1 MPSSLPLISVI
12 LPAHNAEATIRS
24 ALKSTLRALP
34 KNAEL
39 LVFLDACTDST
50 KAQVESLPDTR
61 IRLIESEV
69 NVGVAAGLNILL
81 AEAKGTF
88 VARMDADDLCLPWRF
103 RIQLRKQKQTNADFV
118 FTNAI
123 LFGSQLKPFGFLAQL
138 PFGIKREQAN
148 LALIFANPFVHPA
161 MLAKRSVMND
171 LGGYNKSASEDY
183 ELWIRAAMAGK
194 SLVRTRSYGLLYR
207 VHAKQ
212 LTQQGHWQ
220 ATKKSDEVLASAQR
234 KLAERVLN
242 IADASGLSVGDLRE
256 IAWSQSSKTGIAAR
270 FDLLRNIGVQRFV
283 KFGIRGE

>member
-220 ATKKSDEVLASAQR
+220 ATKKSDEVLASAQH

>member
-81 AEAKGTF
+81 AEAKGSF

-103 RIQLRKQKQTNADFV
+103 RIQLRKQKQANADFV